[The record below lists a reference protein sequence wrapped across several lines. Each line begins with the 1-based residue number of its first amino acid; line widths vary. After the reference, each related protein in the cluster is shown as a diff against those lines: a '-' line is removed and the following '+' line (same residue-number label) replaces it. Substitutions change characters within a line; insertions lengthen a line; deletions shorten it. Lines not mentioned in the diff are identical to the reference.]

1 MSFFNLFFQYI
12 DTDYEGGGIGEYMHY
27 NSQYNAWD
35 TSPCETHGN
44 GRCAPMDCHMTNS
57 TTWQLLGVYK
67 EAQYA
72 SEWFEQLFK
81 HAGYCLWSYSVYTW
95 MQTYREN
102 WPEGCISTGTK
113 SPSGNYIYT
122 DLKPSLGGN
131 ITLALYEDIDC
142 RIEYNYANVSSVLE
156 GKYLTGDASQL
167 FNDAME
173 PYKYCQP
180 CRAAALSSSYGSDDD
195 GGRRR
200 RLEDDPNDGYFE
212 CNDDAGYTNGK

>member
-1 MSFFNLFFQYI
+1 
-12 DTDYEGGGIGEYMHY
+12 
-27 NSQYNAWD
+27 
-35 TSPCETHGN
+35 
-44 GRCAPMDCHMTNS
+44 
-57 TTWQLLGVYK
+57 
-67 EAQYA
+67 
-72 SEWFEQLFK
+72 
-81 HAGYCLWSYSVYTW
+81 